1 MKVLLWSQRN
11 LIDLVRD
18 TEWSIVL
25 AHHDGENSPHQSQLP
40 GDTDIFAGSNDL
52 HTKEHFNNIIW
63 DGGKSWSYLA
73 CIHSQNK
80 RLKCVTY
87 RYSRSELRDQDG
99 RVSTCGEG
107 NDSFGVRN
115 SGNLEHPDAYH

>member
-25 AHHDGENSPHQSQLP
+25 AHHDGENPPHQSQLP

-52 HTKEHFNNIIW
+52 HTKENLNNIIW

-73 CIHSQNK
+73 CIHS
-80 RLKCVTY
+80 RLGTK
-87 RYSRSELRDQDG
+87 
-99 RVSTCGEG
+99 
-107 NDSFGVRN
+107 
-115 SGNLEHPDAYH
+115 